1 MHFIAAL
8 MLLQPNDTSSGPS
21 GAALGA
27 FFAAYAV
34 FIIIIVVLSIV
45 IYWRIASKAG
55 YPGAYSLLMLV
66 PLVNLIVLIMFAFT
80 EWPIERQLKAVSG
93 DAPRVPIT

>member
-8 MLLQPNDTSSGPS
+8 MLLQPNDTTSGPS

-27 FFAAYAV
+27 FLAAYGLFV
-34 FIIIIVVLSIV
+34 IIIVVLSIV

-55 YPGAYSLLMLV
+55 YPGAYSLLMLI
-66 PLVNLIVLIMFAFT
+66 PLVNLIVLILFAFT
-80 EWPIERQLKAVSG
+80 EWPVERELKAVRG
-93 DAPRVPIT
+93 GAPRVPIT